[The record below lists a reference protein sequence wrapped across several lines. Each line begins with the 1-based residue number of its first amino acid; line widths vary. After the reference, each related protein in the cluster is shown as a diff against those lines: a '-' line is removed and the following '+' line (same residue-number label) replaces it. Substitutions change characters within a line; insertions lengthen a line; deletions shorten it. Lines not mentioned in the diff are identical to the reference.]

1 MPEEKTTA
9 GGKPAAAAVS
19 TGLDGHVHPHTN
31 TIDPQIQE
39 PAQPAPSSNGAGAGD
54 MLAEINDL
62 LKQAKV
68 EPADVLTASKVA
80 ALLPQLAAYQGAAR
94 QAALDALRVLIGALP
109 TTEREL
115 LAAEMSAS
123 QLFERQA
130 DLEKYL
136 ASCPEPPGAP
146 IFKPKSLADLL
157 AMPPKQWLVDQ
168 VIGAGDLAMIYGP
181 PGSGKTFA
189 VIDLTFAACLGR
201 QWAMRFAVAR
211 PLTVAYACSE
221 GASGL
226 PARFAAAAEFYGA
239 DDLPGFEFYDT
250 APQLFDGGLPE
261 SIGRFVA
268 ERLDRQAAGDVG
280 LLDLLIIDT
289 LHGATVGADENSAQD
304 MGRVLA
310 AAKAAVRALGCAV
323 LLVHHSRKDGQGERG
338 SSALRGALDT
348 LISVSPSAS
357 KFALAAEKLKDGEKW
372 KAQTFDL
379 VAMGESVRV
388 WWDEPA
394 ELEGSSSRHAAAL
407 LAELQKRPGVR
418 FTAKQLAEVVGATP
432 QATGNVLARLVSK
445 GDVQRCLMDES
456 KPPSS
461 RNPWVYYAVEKTP

>member
-1 MPEEKTTA
+1 MPEKGTTA

-19 TGLDGHVHPHTN
+19 TGLGGHVHPQNT
-31 TIDPQIQE
+31 TIDPRVQ
-39 PAQPAPSSNGAGAGD
+39 APNGAD
-54 MLAEINDL
+54 DPLLAEL
-62 LKQAKV
+62 EALVGAAKV
-68 EPADVLTASKVA
+68 EPADILTAAKVA

-94 QAALDALRVLIGALP
+94 QAALDALSVLIGVLP
-109 TTEREL
+109 ATEREL
-115 LAAEMSAS
+115 LTAEMSKQ

-136 ASCPEPPGAP
+136 ASCPEPPGSP
-146 IFKPKSLADLL
+146 LFKPKSLADLL
-157 AMPPKQWLVDQ
+157 AMPPKVWLVDQ

-201 QWAMRFAVAR
+201 QWAMRFEVAR

-226 PARFAAAAEFYGA
+226 PARFAAAAEFYGI
-239 DDLPGFEFYDT
+239 DELPGFEFYDT
-250 APQLFDGGLPE
+250 APQLFDGGLSE
-261 SIGRFVA
+261 SVGRFVA
-268 ERLDRQAAGDVG
+268 ERLDRQATGNAEP
-280 LLDLLIIDT
+280 LDLLIIDT
-289 LHGATVGADENSAQD
+289 MHGATIGADENSAMD

-348 LISVSPSAS
+348 LISVYPSAN
-357 KFALAAEKLKDGEKW
+357 KFALAAEKLKDGERW

-379 VAMGESVRV
+379 VAVGESVRV

-394 ELEGSSSRHAAAL
+394 ELEGSTSKHAAAL
-407 LAELQKRPGVR
+407 LAELQKRPGVK
-418 FTAKQLAEVVGATP
+418 FTAKQLAEAVGAG
-432 QATGNVLARLVSK
+432 QSATINVIKRLIDK
-445 GDVQRCLMDES
+445 GEVQRCLMDES
-456 KPPSS
+456 KPPSN
-461 RNPWVYYAVEKTP
+461 RNPWAYYAEKKAP